1 MNTHFLNNK
10 HRLLTFVLTV
20 VAVLFAHDLQAQL
33 MNGIVYAQDNT
44 PVPGVVVAVK
54 GGSKM
59 VTTDAEGQFTLNAS
73 EDDVLT
79 FQHIAYLYKEEKVG
93 HRKGD
98 FKVHLTEK
106 FVETERDITGPFGET
121 ITQEENLGSISTV
134 YGKDLEKYISTDIL
148 TSLQGRIA
156 GLNIS
161 QYRGSALTS
170 VSSNTRIDLIGSLPT
185 GYGTGALSDNTR
197 FSIGSRNMAP
207 VVIVDGVER
216 SFFSIDPEDI
226 ESVSLERDALSS
238 MFLGM
243 KSSRGALVITTKK
256 PTEGKLSLSLTGK
269 FGVHSSVN
277 HLKPLSASQYAYL
290 LNEALQ
296 NDGKSGI
303 YKYTD
308 YQAYLD
314 GSDPYRHPDINW
326 EDEVFNDHAT
336 TQSYNLNVS
345 GGSKVAQYVVNL
357 GYMNEAGLFKT
368 NKDNG
373 YNTNFNYNRYIIS
386 SKVNINVTQDLTA
399 SLSAIGRI
407 IEGNQPGGDGSGYS
421 DLLLTVFRT
430 PNNAYPVYNP
440 NGSFGGNYAFQNNLI
455 SQAMES
461 GYIADNTRDIMA
473 TGKLKYDFNR
483 VVKGLSAQFT
493 GNVTTQ
499 TRTATIRTKRNPVY
513 EYSITDAGNVQ
524 YVQYSSP
531 SSMTNNFSSVSNY
544 HNLYGQLSVDYKR
557 SFGLHTFGAS
567 VMGDTR
573 HEIDN
578 YDLPMIPSNIMQSF
592 SYDYGKKYFLQGRL
606 TESYYNRYAPGRRW
620 GTFGAMGLGWDI
632 SKEQF
637 MENVTWVDKL
647 KLRGTWGGT
656 GNGVS
661 NSGYYIWRQT
671 YSTNLTTFYKLGT
684 SDDNRGYWVS
694 ENGLANPYVTY
705 EQANKL
711 NVGLDAS
718 LFNKRLTATVEYY
731 NDKYFDLLQ
740 QRGKSIEILGTSYP
754 VENIGKS
761 RRYGWDV
768 TLSWQDHVGAL
779 NYYVSGNWSIAHT
792 KLLFMD
798 EQETPY
804 NYLRQTGRP
813 EGVIFGLQ
821 ANGFLTAQDIANN
834 YPVMVGYD
842 VQPGDVKYVDQNNDG
857 VINEWDRTVIGGDK
871 PVQYFG
877 LDLGLEWKGLEFSML
892 WQGVYNRD
900 IYVND
905 RNLVEGFQPIGNS
918 YGQAYQNMLARWTPE
933 TASTAK
939 YPRLTAGG
947 NTYNYG
953 GYYGSSLWMQNGNFI
968 RLKNATLAYNL
979 PEHFCQNVLGGVRVK
994 VFLEGQN
1001 LLTFSGC
1008 DLVDPE
1014 VTFTSSPL
1022 QRTIFTGVKLN
1033 F

>member
-1 MNTHFLNNK
+1 M
-10 HRLLTFVLTV
+10 V
-20 VAVLFAHDLQAQL
+20 VGIFFSFTTKAQSVT
-33 MNGIVYAQDNT
+33 GVVYTQDNS
-44 PVPGVVVAVK
+44 PVSGVIVKVK
-54 GGSKM
+54 GTDVS
-59 VTTDAEGQFTLNAS
+59 TTTNGEGQFTLACT
-73 EDDVLT
+73 EADILT
-79 FQHIAYLYKEEKVG
+79 FTHMAYLYKEEKVG
-93 HRKGD
+93 ARKAYT
-98 FKVHLTEK
+98 FHLLDR
-106 FVETERDITGPFGET
+106 FVDNNKDITGPFGET
-121 ITQEENLGSISTV
+121 VAREDNLGSVATV
-134 YGKDLEKYISTDIL
+134 YNKDLEKYISTDIL
-148 TSLQGRIA
+148 PALQGRIA
-156 GLNIS
+156 GLNVS

-170 VSSNTRIDLIGSLPT
+170 VSSNTRVDLIGSLPST
-185 GYGTGALSDNTR
+185 YGTGSLSDNTR
-197 FSIGSRNMAP
+197 FDITSRGVSP

-256 PTEGKLSLSLTGK
+256 PTAGKLSLSLTGK
-269 FGVHSSVN
+269 FGVHSNVKS
-277 HLKPLSASQYAYL
+277 LKPLSASQYAYL

-296 NDGKSGI
+296 NDGKAQI
-303 YKYTD
+303 YTYND
-308 YQAYLD
+308 YQAYLT
-314 GSDPYRHPDINW
+314 GSDPYGHPNINW
-326 EDEVFNDHAT
+326 EDEVMNSHAT

-345 GGSKVAQYVVNL
+345 GGNRIAQYIVNL
-357 GYMNEAGLFKT
+357 GYMNEEGLFKT
-368 NKDNG
+368 NKNND
-373 YNTNFNYNRYIIS
+373 YNTNLNYNRYIIS

-407 IEGNQPGGDGSGYS
+407 IEGNQPGGSGSGYS
-421 DLLLTVFRT
+421 DLLLTVFQT
-430 PNNAYPVYNP
+430 PNNAYPVYNE
-440 NGSFGGNYAFQNNLI
+440 NGSFGGNYSFQNNLV
-455 SQAMES
+455 SQVMES
-461 GYIADNTRDIMA
+461 GYISDNTRDIMA
-473 TGKLKYDFNR
+473 TGKLRYDFNR
-483 VVKGLSAQFT
+483 VVKGLSAQFL

-499 TRTATIRTKRNPVY
+499 TRTAITRTKRNPVY
-513 EYSITDAGNVQ
+513 EFSINDSGNPVYSQ
-524 YVQYSSP
+524 YGSP
-531 SSMTNNFSSVSNY
+531 SPQTNNFSSVSNY

-557 SFGLHTFGAS
+557 QFGLHTVSGS
-567 VMGDTR
+567 IMGDTR
-573 HEIDN
+573 HEIDD
-578 YDLPMIPSNIMQSF
+578 YDLPMIPSNIMESF
-592 SYDYGKKYFLQGRL
+592 GYDYAKKYFIQGRL
-606 TESYYNRYAPGRRW
+606 TESYYNRYAPGNRW
-620 GTFGAMGLGWDI
+620 GTFGAIGLGWDI
-632 SKEQF
+632 SKESF
-637 MENVTWVDKL
+637 MEPATWVHKL
-647 KLRGTWGGT
+647 KIRGTWGRT

-671 YSTNLTTFYKLGT
+671 YSTNLTALYPLG
-684 SDDNRGYWVS
+684 SERSNGYWVT
-694 ENGLANPYVTY
+694 EDGLANPYISY

-711 NVGLDAS
+711 NIGLDMAF
-718 LFNKRLTATVEYY
+718 LKNRLSGTIEYY

-740 QRGKSIEILGTSYP
+740 QRGKSIAILGATYP
-754 VENIGKS
+754 YENIGRT

-768 TLSWQDHVGAL
+768 TLTWQDNIGAL
-779 NYYVSGNWSIAHT
+779 NYYISGNWSIAHT

-821 ANGFLTAQDIANN
+821 ADGFLTAEDIANN

-842 VQPGDVKYVDQNNDG
+842 VQPGDVKYVDQNGDK
-857 VINEWDRTVIGGDK
+857 VINEWDRVVIGGDK

-877 LDLGLEWKGLEFSML
+877 LDLGLEWKGFEFSML

-900 IYVND
+900 LYVNN
-905 RNLVEGFQPIGNS
+905 RTLVEGFQPIGNS
-918 YGQAYQNMLARWTPE
+918 YGQAYTNMLARWTPE

-953 GYYGSSLWMQNGNFI
+953 GYYGSSLWMQNGNYI
-968 RLKNATLAYNL
+968 RLKNASIAYNL
-979 PEHFCQNVLGGVRVK
+979 PEAFCNNILGGIRVK

>member
-1 MNTHFLNNK
+1 MKTDFFNNK
-10 HRLLTFVLTV
+10 HRLLLLLTMLVAGVCSLTAQAQQVTGTV
-20 VAVLFAHDLQAQL
+20 VA
-33 MNGIVYAQDNT
+33 QDNS
-44 PVPGVVVAVK
+44 PVPGVVVTVK
-54 GGSKM
+54 SSGA
-59 VTTDAEGQFTLNAS
+59 TTTTNADGQFTLACSDN
-73 EDDVLT
+73 DVLT
-79 FQHIAYLYKEEKVG
+79 YQHLAYLYKEEKVG
-93 HRKGD
+93 RHKGN
-98 FKVHLTEK
+98 VVIHLADR
-106 FVETERDITGPFGET
+106 FVDNDRDITGPFGET
-121 ITQEENLGSISTV
+121 VSREENLGSVSTV
-134 YGKDLEKYISTDIL
+134 YGKDLEKYLSTDIL
-148 TSLQGRIA
+148 TALQGRMA
-156 GLNIS
+156 GFNVL
-161 QYRGSALTS
+161 QYRGSHLPN
-170 VSSNTRIDLIGSLPT
+170 VSSNTRVDLIGSLPSNF
-185 GYGTGALSDNTR
+185 GAGSQSDNTR
-197 FSIGSRNMAP
+197 FTYNSRSVAP

-216 SFFSIDPEDI
+216 SLLSIDPEDI
-226 ESVSLERDALSS
+226 ESVTLERDALSS

-243 KSSRGALVITTKK
+243 KSSRGALIITTKK
-256 PTEGKLSLSLTGK
+256 PTEGKLHLSLTGK

-277 HLKPLSASQYAYL
+277 KLKPLDAAQYAYL

-296 NDGKSGI
+296 NDGKAGI
-303 YKYTD
+303 YTYND
-308 YQAYLD
+308 YQAYLT
-314 GSDPYRHPDINW
+314 GSDPYGHPNVNW
-326 EDEVFNDHAT
+326 QDEVLNDHAT

-357 GYMNEAGLFKT
+357 GYMNEEGLFKK

-373 YNTNFNYNRYIIS
+373 YNTNLSYNRYMIS

-407 IEGNQPGGDGSGYS
+407 IEGNQPGGSGNGYS
-421 DLLLTVFRT
+421 DLLLNVYRT
-430 PNNAYPVYNP
+430 PNNAYPVYNQ
-440 NGSFGGNYAFQNNLI
+440 NGSYGGNYSHQNNLL
-455 SQAMES
+455 SMAMES

-483 VVKGLSAQFT
+483 VVKGLTAQFI

-499 TRTATIRTKRNPVY
+499 TRTVITRTKRNPVF
-513 EYSITDAGNVQ
+513 EYGLSDEGNPI
-524 YVQYSSP
+524 YVQYGSP
-531 SSMTNNFSSVSNY
+531 SAQTNNFTPVSNY

-557 SFGLHTFGAS
+557 TFGLHTVGAG

-573 HEIDN
+573 HEIDD
-578 YDLPMIPSNIMQSF
+578 YDLPMIPSNIMQSV
-592 SYDYGKKYFLQGRL
+592 SYDYGKKYFVQGRL
-606 TESYYNRYAPGRRW
+606 TESYYNRYAPGNRW
-620 GTFGAMGLGWDI
+620 GVFGALGLGWDI
-632 SKEQF
+632 SKENF
-637 MENVTWVDKL
+637 MADATWVDKL

-671 YSTNLTTFYKLGT
+671 YSTNLTTLYPLG
-684 SDDNRGYWVS
+684 SERSNGYWVT
-694 ENGLANPYVTY
+694 EDGLANPYITY

-711 NVGLDAS
+711 NVGLDMA
-718 LFNKRLTATVEYY
+718 FFANRLNATVEYY

-740 QRGKSIEILGTSYP
+740 QRGKSIAILGAEYP
-754 VENIGKS
+754 YENIGRT
-761 RRYGWDV
+761 RRTGWDV
-768 TLSWQDHVGAL
+768 TLTWQDRIGAA
-779 NYYVSGNWSIAHT
+779 NYYISGNWSIAKT

-798 EQETPY
+798 EQEMPY

-813 EGVIFGLQ
+813 EGLIFGLQ
-821 ANGFLTAQDIANN
+821 ADGFLTAQDIANN

-857 VINEWDRTVIGGDK
+857 VINEWDRTAIGGDK
-871 PVQYFG
+871 PVQFFG

-905 RNLVEGFQPIGNS
+905 RHLVEGFQPIGNS
-918 YGQAYQNMLARWTPE
+918 YGQAFENILARWTPE
-933 TASTAK
+933 TAATAK

-968 RLKNATLAYNL
+968 RLKNASLAYNL
-979 PEHFCQNVLGGVRVK
+979 PETFCRNVLGGVRVK
-994 VFLEGQN
+994 IFLEGQN
-1001 LLTFSGC
+1001 LLTFSAC